1 MQLRV
6 KFLDFFYFF
15 GIVLSIV
22 LFKNLSLLAISMT
35 EREMRKSMKNIKG
48 KQKERKGGRKEGR

>member
-22 LFKNLSLLAISMT
+22 LFKNLSLFAISMT
-35 EREMRKSMKNIKG
+35 KREIRKTMKNMEG
-48 KQKERKGGRKEGR
+48 KEEEEQKEEQLR